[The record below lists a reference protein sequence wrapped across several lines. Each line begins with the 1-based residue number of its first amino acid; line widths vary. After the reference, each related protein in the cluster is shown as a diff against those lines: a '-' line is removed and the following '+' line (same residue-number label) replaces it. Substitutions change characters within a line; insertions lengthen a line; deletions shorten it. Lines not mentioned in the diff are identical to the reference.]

1 MTKSQ
6 VIFAVGRGQYSF
18 DSLYVR
24 AVEGKSDIKI
34 LPGAP
39 DCIEG
44 LTDLRGELVPVIDL
58 NRKFNTGVP
67 SPADCATIFV
77 NTSGGCLGCVV
88 DKVIEIGAIT
98 EDLEI
103 ELPYLIRAESTEY
116 IAEIVSH
123 KGNLVT
129 AINQDKILSNDER
142 NALDKVMNK
151 AKEKAEKDAE
161 KKAIK
166 EAEKQA
172 AKEAKEAEKQ
182 AAKEAKEAE
191 KQAAKEAKE
200 AEKQAA
206 KEAKEAEKQ
215 AAKAAKEGE
224 KKAARGTKE
233 SVKIADKQA

>member
-24 AVEGKSDIKI
+24 AVEGKTDIKV

-44 LTDLRGELVPVIDL
+44 LADLRGELVPVCDL
-58 NRKFNTGVP
+58 NKKFNTGVP
-67 SPADCATIFV
+67 SPEDYAMIFV
-77 NTSGGCLGCVV
+77 NTADGCLGCIA

-103 ELPYLIRAESTEY
+103 ELPYLIRRDTTEY

-129 AINQDKILSNDER
+129 AINQDKILNSDEKA
-142 NALDKVMNK
+142 ALDKVLNK
-151 AKEKAEKDAE
+151 AKQKAEKDAE
-161 KKAIK
+161 KQAAK
-166 EAEKQA
+166 EAEKQ
-172 AKEAKEAEKQ
+172 AKEAEKQ

-215 AAKAAKEGE
+215 AAKAAKEAE
-224 KKAARGTKE
+224 KKAAKAAAGDSKKA
-233 SVKIADKQA
+233 SK